1 MLIIFVLLTELA
13 KVILQIY
20 CKMMT
25 WPRGEEYY
33 KNKKI
38 ITAYK
43 MGKEIIAFGNNEV
56 EKNKLH

>member
-1 MLIIFVLLTELA
+1 
-13 KVILQIY
+13 
-20 CKMMT
+20 MMT

-38 ITAYK
+38 ITVYK

-56 EKNKLH
+56 EKKQTSLTQKFWYLM